1 MGHTERFAQ
10 KEGARLGVRARN
22 REPEG
27 GAEITFQQD
36 PSDAFEPVKIV
47 NDEGMKR
54 MIHSKVMDYK
64 TFSDKC
70 DDVLREL
77 VLSMLEM
84 SDATARVERE
94 IQRRVE
100 VACKASQGSIDLL
113 VKAEIERQVKAAAVM
128 LVAEVTF
135 DISINGRG
143 RREAE

>member
-27 GAEITFQQD
+27 GAEMTFKQD
-36 PSDAFEPVKIV
+36 LSDTFEPVKILH
-47 NDEGMKR
+47 DEGMER

-70 DDVLREL
+70 DEVVREL
-77 VLSMLEM
+77 VVVMLEK
-84 SDATARVERE
+84 SNALARVERE
-94 IQRRVE
+94 IERRVE
-100 VACKASQGSIDLL
+100 IACKASQGSIDLL
-113 VKAEIERQVKAAAVM
+113 VSAEIERQVKAAAVM

-143 RREAE
+143 RREAQ